1 MTVLCK
7 SYFTSECVRIYKKIF
22 VDDLNRILTYLRS
35 DILVVEFTSCIFGE
49 ASLSPPYAIPFPLKL

>member
-22 VDDLNRILTYLRS
+22 VDDLNRILTCLRS
-35 DILVVEFTSCIFGE
+35 DILVVEFY
-49 ASLSPPYAIPFPLKL
+49 LLHLW